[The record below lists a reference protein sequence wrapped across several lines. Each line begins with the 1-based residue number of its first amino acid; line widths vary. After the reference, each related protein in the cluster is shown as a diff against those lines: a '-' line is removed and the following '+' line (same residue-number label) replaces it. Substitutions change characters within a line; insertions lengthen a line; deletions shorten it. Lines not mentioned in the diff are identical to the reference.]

1 MNDTSSAESTNLSE
15 NTLSAIY
22 KIKMP
27 DSIFE
32 RLSNF
37 IYKEYGIKMPP
48 AKKVMLQSRLQKRLR
63 EMKMSSYEQYCDFVF
78 SKEGEAMEL
87 VHMIDVVT
95 TNKTDFFREPS
106 HFDFLKSTVLPEFI
120 HKNKLNK
127 TMKVWSAG
135 CSSGEEVYTLAMVIS
150 EFSKNQTKI
159 DYSILGTDIS
169 SRILKR
175 AIDAV
180 YHEDRIMNI
189 PMELKKK
196 YFLRSK
202 DRTKPLVR
210 VVSELR
216 NKGYYQRLNFMDEK
230 YPVKEDFDIIFC
242 RNVLIYFD
250 RETQQSVI
258 NKLCRNLKTG
268 GYFFLGHSE
277 SITGMKVPLVQL
289 KPTVFM
295 KV

>member
-1 MNDTSSAESTNLSE
+1 MNDTSSAESTNESV

-63 EMKMSSYEQYCDFVF
+63 DMKMSSYEEYCDFVF

-120 HKNKLNK
+120 HKNKLSK
-127 TMKVWSAG
+127 TLKVWSAG

-150 EFSKNQTKI
+150 EFSKNQHKI

-202 DRTKPLVR
+202 DREKPQVR
-210 VVSELR
+210 VVAELR

-230 YPVKEDFDIIFC
+230 YPLKEDFDIIFC

-277 SITGMKVPLVQL
+277 SITGMTVPLVQL
-289 KPTVFM
+289 KPTIFM